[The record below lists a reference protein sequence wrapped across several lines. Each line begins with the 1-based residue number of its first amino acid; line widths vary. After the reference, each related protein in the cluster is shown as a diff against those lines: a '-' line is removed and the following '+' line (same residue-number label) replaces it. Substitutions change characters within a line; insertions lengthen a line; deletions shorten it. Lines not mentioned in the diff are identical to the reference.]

1 MNDKRLS
8 LRSLRG
14 TALALALLL
23 LALSAAIAMPAPAAA
38 QDFSL
43 QGLGGGR
50 LVAADLVRGTTIF
63 VVWASWSPRSRD
75 VIERI
80 NPLAQRWGGQARVV
94 AVSFQ
99 ENRQAVEGFLSGKN
113 LTAEVF
119 LDEDGSF
126 SKKYSVATLPGL
138 LIVQNGEV
146 KYQGKL
152 PDDPDRVISELLR

>member
-1 MNDKRLS
+1 MNDPRFS

-14 TALALALLL
+14 TAVGVALLL
-23 LALSAAIAMPAPAAA
+23 LAGLALPAPAAA
-38 QDFSL
+38 QDFAL
-43 QGLGGGR
+43 QGLRGGR
-50 LVAADLVRGTTIF
+50 LVEADLVRGTTIF

-75 VIERI
+75 IIGRI
-80 NPLAQRWGGQARVV
+80 NPIAQRWGGQARVV

-99 ENRQAVEGFLSGKN
+99 ENRQTVDGFLAGKN
-113 LTAEVF
+113 LAADIF

-138 LIVQNGEV
+138 LIVQNGEI

-152 PDDPDRVISELLR
+152 PDDPDRVISEFLR